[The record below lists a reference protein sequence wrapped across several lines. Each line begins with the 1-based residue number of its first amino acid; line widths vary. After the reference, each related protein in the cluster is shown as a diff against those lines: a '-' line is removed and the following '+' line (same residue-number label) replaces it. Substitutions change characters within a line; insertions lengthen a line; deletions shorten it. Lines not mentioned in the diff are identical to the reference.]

1 MTRNAT
7 EPSPV
12 AAPEAD
18 FFDSP
23 IFKLMVASSLLAR
36 PFNESIGPERD
47 LTLPEWRAMVA
58 LHARG
63 GLSNIEVS
71 ELTGLDAMT
80 VSRALDRLRRN
91 GRVGRSR
98 DEQDGRRQINSL
110 TASGRNTYRA
120 VVKLAR
126 QRQDAMTSELSQS
139 DVRGLER
146 TLDTIILHLK
156 GEA

>member
-1 MTRNAT
+1 MKRPAN
-7 EPSPV
+7 EPTAV
-12 AAPEAD
+12 AEPESD

-36 PFNESIGPERD
+36 PFTESIGPERD

-63 GLSNIEVS
+63 GLSNIDVS

-80 VSRALDRLRRN
+80 VSRALDRLRRH
-91 GRVGRSR
+91 GRVERAR
-98 DEQDGRRQINSL
+98 DEQDGRRQINQL
-110 TASGRNTYRA
+110 TTSGRSTYRA

-126 QRQDAMTSELSQS
+126 QRQDAMTSELSHS

-146 TLDTIILHLK
+146 TLDTIIAHLK
-156 GEA
+156 GEG